1 MVLSSTSYQ
10 VAVVVVVVVVVVL
23 VVTVAVVVEKNIIEL
38 FGGCDDFG

>member
-38 FGGCDDFG
+38 FGGCVDFG